1 MSTRLIEE
9 LVRRGRLMPDQV
21 RRVEQVQAERGGT
34 LDTALL
40 ELGVDETTL
49 LAAMANSFG
58 LSIASPAAIRAPAD
72 VPALRAFPEQWARRY
87 SLAPLALDRD
97 RGELSLLVTIPS
109 DGTLLSRLAA
119 MLELRLVPLLT
130 TELRVHERLAL
141 LYGSRMPERLVVLL
155 ESTRRPASVASLPP
169 MPPPGSEPPP
179 PDTGLREA
187 MARLRE
193 AGGRDEIIQQV
204 LERARSDFDF
214 TAFFKVSEH
223 QTTGWSALGTGSERI
238 TQVVL
243 PKDARSAFATAIRT
257 QAHFLGPLP
266 MEDLRALSPVGRPPP
281 RAALIIPIRVR
292 DRAVALLYAEHG
304 PSGVSPRA
312 ASDLML
318 FTNAVGLALEGLV
331 KRRKSS
337 TIGPASEVR
346 RAPASA
352 ETDDS
357 AWAREVSAALDR
369 EPAAWALATGLASAL
384 EPPARARAPLT
395 DSTRPSTRPR
405 PATTASGRPLE
416 VSSARP
422 PASPPVTEAALATDV
437 PAPLLTPPEAQLAE
451 APAAARALDAEVT
464 DGTPAVSEGAPQ
476 ALAAATEVGAQ
487 PALEP
492 LPEPL
497 PEPVQT
503 AVARTE
509 PGAPPVT
516 LAPPVEAELTTPS
529 APPVRRSR
537 FDAAI
542 DAALAA
548 LDDDQDPLAAA
559 AAAEAELS
567 RASASTPADPPP
579 PGAVEIVAAPEL
591 DALPPLPESPPE
603 VVALHTAPVDAAHV
617 DAAHDLHAAPVDAAH
632 VDAAHAADVVLDDT
646 LPLDAA
652 PIDAAPSE
660 AAPVDAAPIDAAHAT
675 DVALDDTLPL
685 DAAPVDA
692 AAPDTSNAPESLVPQ
707 GLPAIGDDR
716 TDYADTPTY
725 DTPAF
730 VDVGLDDEPEAVV
743 ARAPRLEAPPIPELR
758 APESTPSTPSGPAG
772 GPRMGGT
779 AADDYRW
786 DTTTSTPELALLRD
800 TTIEPAP
807 PVEDDLDVAIDVET
821 TPLPEAV
828 VAEPT
833 PLDSG
838 DDVDVELTPAPPA
851 VVRARAE
858 TPIARPMPRSRPSL
872 AADLAGPVGLAE
884 ADEVA
889 VTPPPTAWSA
899 PPPPWA
905 VKSSLPP
912 HVAATPSSTADED
925 TDKIRKRGPSVVAKN
940 EDEDT
945 DRIRQR
951 RPSQVGHE
959 AARAQVGEDAVLALA
974 PTEAQRLDAL
984 PVPPLASEPPR
995 PALSD
1000 AADEP
1005 LPRRKPLPRTA
1016 TRRPFTPAPD
1026 DNRPAWESH
1035 VSAVWNEW
1043 SQAPGTSARSTPVP
1057 DQTSPTIP
1065 PPPPSAPDQAP
1076 ARQLTPLP
1084 SAEALDELSE
1094 GLSAPIPLEAP
1105 LELRRETWVR
1115 TSSRIGRDAQRD
1127 HDDAEHA
1134 LSADL
1139 PVARGEPAP
1148 VDYSHVVT
1156 VSGRIERSVSGS
1168 DLMPV
1173 ESTAL
1178 VDRPPSS
1185 TGGVD
1190 YSLLLDRLE
1199 DPSAEVRGQAHA
1211 ELLLHAEAALP
1222 QIMRRFPGRLVVD
1235 PFSATTTLPA
1245 FGGCSALTGLLA
1257 AIGPAAHAWIS
1268 ERLDDPLP
1276 AVRLMA
1282 VHYYGSARVPE
1293 ILPRLTRRLHD
1304 EEPQVAALTVATLAY
1319 YRDQPGYTQ
1328 VLSHLHARLSSPSPN
1343 ARRHAVRLLG
1353 ALRDGTAV
1361 PLLAAVFDRRDK
1373 ALLDVTEQALAEIT
1387 RQRLGPTAKKWLA
1400 WWESHRRLPRVE
1412 WLLEALDAA
1421 DPELRRAAAD
1431 ELRALSGVDPGY
1443 QESGAK
1449 RARDDAKRRWAE
1461 WWAAHR

>member
-58 LSIASPAAIRAPAD
+58 LSIASPTAIRAAAD
-72 VPALRAFPEQWARRY
+72 IAALRAFPEQWARRY

-141 LYGSRMPERLVVLL
+141 LYGSRMPERLAVLL
-155 ESTRRPASVASLPP
+155 ESTRRPTSIASLPP

-193 AGGRDEIIQQV
+193 AGGRDEIIQQL

-214 TAFFKVSEH
+214 TAFFKVGEH
-223 QTTGWSALGTGSERI
+223 QTTGWSALGTGGERI

-281 RAALIIPIRVR
+281 RAALVIPVRVR

-337 TIGPASEVR
+337 TIGPASELR

-369 EPAAWALATGLASAL
+369 EPAAWSLATGLASAL
-384 EPPARARAPLT
+384 EPPTRARAPLT
-395 DSTRPSTRPR
+395 DSTRPSARPR
-405 PATTASGRPLE
+405 PATTGSGPPAPAP
-416 VSSARP
+416 SARP
-422 PASPPVTEAALATDV
+422 LA
-437 PAPLLTPPEAQLAE
+437 PAPTSDLPRTVVVEDAAAQPVAVPHADPGAPQVSEPAHDAE
-451 APAAARALDAEVT
+451 IPATAAARIAPHEAAPSDSA
-464 DGTPAVSEGAPQ
+464 PADLPPSASVESTSEAPR
-476 ALAAATEVGAQ
+476 A
-487 PALEP
+487 
-492 LPEPL
+492 PEPTDTL
-497 PEPVQT
+497 AEL
-503 AVARTE
+503 

-516 LAPPVEAELTTPS
+516 LAPPLALAPPVPEPPVAAEPVVAPS
-529 APPVRRSR
+529 TPPVRRSR

-579 PGAVEIVAAPEL
+579 ASAVEIVPAEPE
-591 DALPPLPESPPE
+591 ALPPLPEPLPEVE
-603 VVALHTAPVDAAHV
+603 VVAQDAIAGPLDTAPSVPADEVGALEEARPL
-617 DAAHDLHAAPVDAAH
+617 DEPLAPLAGPHAA
-632 VDAAHAADVVLDDT
+632 DDT
-646 LPLDAA
+646 LPLDAP
-652 PIDAAPSE
+652 PIDRAAS
-660 AAPVDAAPIDAAHAT
+660 AALAGPAPHDLA
-675 DVALDDTLPL
+675 
-685 DAAPVDA
+685 
-692 AAPDTSNAPESLVPQ
+692 
-707 GLPAIGDDR
+707 AIGDDR

-730 VDVGLDDEPEAVV
+730 VDVGLDDEPV
-743 ARAPRLEAPPIPELR
+743 AAAIEPALEAPRIPELR
-758 APESTPSTPSGPAG
+758 AQEAPAS

-786 DTTTSTPELALLRD
+786 DTTSSTPELALLRD
-800 TTIEPAP
+800 TTIEAAP
-807 PVEDDLDVAIDVET
+807 PVEDDLDVPIDVET

-828 VAEPT
+828 VAEPP
-833 PLDSG
+833 PLDTG
-838 DDVDVELTPAPPA
+838 DDIDVELTPVPPA
-851 VVRARAE
+851 MVRSRAE
-858 TPIARPMPRSRPSL
+858 TPIARPLPRSRPSL
-872 AADLAGPVGLAE
+872 AADLAGPVGLGE

-912 HVAATPSSTADED
+912 TAVVTPSSTADED
-925 TDKIRKRGPSVVAKN
+925 TDKIRKRGTSAVAKH

-959 AARAQVGEDAVLALA
+959 AARAQVGEDAVLALQ
-974 PTEAQRLDAL
+974 PTEADRLNAL

-995 PALSD
+995 AALSD
-1000 AADEP
+1000 AAEELP
-1005 LPRRKPLPRTA
+1005 PRRKPLPRTA

-1043 SQAPGTSARSTPVP
+1043 SQAPGTSARSAPAT
-1057 DQTSPTIP
+1057 DHSSPTIP
-1065 PPPPSAPDQAP
+1065 PPPPGAAKLTPAP
-1076 ARQLTPLP
+1076 QLTPVP
-1084 SAEALDELSE
+1084 SAEALDQLSE
-1094 GLSAPIPLEAP
+1094 AVAAPIPLEAP

-1168 DLMPV
+1168 DLTPL
-1173 ESTAL
+1173 EPTAL
-1178 VDRPPSS
+1178 VDRAPSGA
-1185 TGGVD
+1185 GGVD

-1199 DPSAEVRGQAHA
+1199 DPVSEIRAQAHA

-1235 PFSATTTLPA
+1235 PFAATTTLPA
-1245 FGGCSALTGLLA
+1245 FGSCSALTGLLA
-1257 AIGPAAHAWIS
+1257 AIGPTAHAWIS

-1282 VHYYGSARVPE
+1282 VHYYSGVRVPE

-1421 DPELRRAAAD
+1421 DPELRRAAAE
-1431 ELRALSGVDPGY
+1431 ELRALSGIDPGY

-1461 WWAAHR
+1461 WWATHR